1 MKKCEVL
8 DNCLIAIGKGS
19 IVYVSDRQYELAR
32 QKLKLIE
39 VKKEEPKVEVKEE
52 VKPTE
57 EVKAVETAVQ
67 PKAKKT
73 RKK

>member
-8 DNCLIAIGKGS
+8 EDCLIAIGKGS
-19 IVYVSDRQYELAR
+19 IVNVSDRQYELAR
-32 QKLKLIE
+32 KKLKLVE
-39 VKKEEPKVEVKEE
+39 VKKEEVKVEPKAEVVEE
-52 VKPTE
+52 VQPI
-57 EVKAVETAVQ
+57 ETATQ

>member
-19 IVYVSDRQYELAR
+19 IVYVSDRQYNLAR
-32 QKLKLIE
+32 GKLKLVE
-39 VKKEEPKVEVKEE
+39 EKKESPKVEEKPIEE
-52 VKPTE
+52 VKPIE
-57 EVKAVETAVQ
+57 EAVQ

-73 RKK
+73 RKAK

>member
-32 QKLKLIE
+32 KKLKLID
-39 VKKEEPKVEVKEE
+39 VKKEEPKVEEVKPVEE
-52 VKPTE
+52 VKS
-57 EVKAVETAVQ
+57 VETATQ

>member
-32 QKLKLIE
+32 TKLKLVE
-39 VKKEEPKVEVKEE
+39 VKKEEPKVEAKEE
-52 VKPTE
+52 VKE
-57 EVKAVETAVQ
+57 VEVKPIEEAVQ

-73 RKK
+73 RTKK